1 MFIIL
6 MKLISITK
14 NSFLIFLISIH
25 KNDLQIFY
33 SSIGTRGRTLHG
45 T

>member
-1 MFIIL
+1 